1 MAIREEP
8 FPQQH
13 GERGAFVRKIKL
25 LEIHVTTFAQ
35 VTYHLVVIRSRLNDN
50 ALSPAVIQKQVM

>member
-25 LEIHVTTFAQ
+25 LEIQVTTFAQ
-35 VTYHLVVIRSRLNDN
+35 VAYHLVVIRSRLNDD
-50 ALSPAVIQKQVM
+50 ALSPAVVQNR